1 MRVPPT
7 RGQAVDRRAR
17 QNSRKGAGVW
27 GAIFAALLFLLIS
40 GTGRQLLDAVTDLL
54 NR

>member
-1 MRVPPT
+1 MRVTPT